1 MKDQQKANKRPTED
15 QQKTDRK
22 PTEDQQKTDRK
33 PTEDLYTDIISMLTL
48 LHL

>member
-1 MKDQQKANKRPTED
+1 MKDQQKANKWPTED